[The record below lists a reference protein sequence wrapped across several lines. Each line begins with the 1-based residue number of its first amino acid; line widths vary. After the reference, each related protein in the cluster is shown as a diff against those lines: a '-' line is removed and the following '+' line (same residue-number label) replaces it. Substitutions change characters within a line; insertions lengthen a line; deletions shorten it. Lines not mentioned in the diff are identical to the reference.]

1 MTLLIYSLKCFKVF
15 VISTTWRNKV
25 IVTMKFRLRNSNSVW
40 GVAAPAAHRSHGV
53 AGFSCW
59 ANFLKCAHSKKK
71 KKIQLQIWPLGQNI
85 ASWGKI
91 GTVKKTHMETLCD
104 SNLAVTDNWYSLTNT
119 QSTSRQGSLEVKGI
133 VFIKVNIDLLYWQT
147 NINITLHLAFKMLYS
162 ITIYRIYKKNAIPFH
177 PVILCQDIMIQN
189 CLINL
194 HSTGLQCA
202 KYADWASMLWRPI
215 RVVHYCRAPLN
226 MGAVWKKKVALSWAH
241 TAKRDSALNQC
252 MESPEGH
259 NKR

>member
-1 MTLLIYSLKCFKVF
+1 M
-15 VISTTWRNKV
+15 ST
-25 IVTMKFRLRNSNSVW
+25 F
-40 GVAAPAAHRSHGV
+40 
-53 AGFSCW
+53 
-59 ANFLKCAHSKKK
+59 KKK
-71 KKIQLQIWPLGQNI
+71 KKNPIANLTIRSKYCILRQNRHSEENTHGNVMWLQ
-85 ASWGKI
+85 
-91 GTVKKTHMETLCD
+91 V
-104 SNLAVTDNWYSLTNT
+104 VTDNWYSLTNT

>member
-1 MTLLIYSLKCFKVF
+1 MKCFKVF

-59 ANFLKCAHSKKK
+59 ANFLKWAHSKKK
-71 KKIQLQIWPLGQNI
+71 KKNPIANLTIRSKYCILRQNRHSEENTHGNVMWLQ
-85 ASWGKI
+85 
-91 GTVKKTHMETLCD
+91 V
-104 SNLAVTDNWYSLTNT
+104 VTDNWYSLTNT